1 MIAPALLLTIQVLV
15 AQAAAGT
22 SEAPASAAQEQVLPE
37 AENPGSGLT
46 ATEPAPR
53 GRPSL
58 LPDSARPER
67 PSRAWVLVR
76 APVAMGAG
84 VATGLAFWVVSHTLL
99 SIGTVPLGCFTYKT
113 SRPEDWC
120 YDVENF
126 GAFVMA
132 GLGSAA
138 AVKWVNSRLYGEG
151 DPRIPVVAGLVGG
164 IGFGT
169 AYLLGDNP
177 KEVSDFQGDKARMH
191 RLAFVAVPALAVLG
205 SELSALL
212 LPGRPAPVTP
222 TVVPTAGGSMLLL
235 GGRF

>member
-1 MIAPALLLTIQVLV
+1 MIAHALLLTVQVLV
-15 AQAAAGT
+15 AQAPAGA
-22 SEAPASAAQEQVLPE
+22 SEAPASAAQEQVPPG

-53 GRPSL
+53 ARPSL
-58 LPDSARPER
+58 LPDSSQPER

-76 APVAMGAG
+76 APVALGAG
-84 VATGLAFWVVSHTLL
+84 AVTGLAFWVVSHTLI

-138 AVKWVNSRLYGEG
+138 AVKWVSSRLYGEG
-151 DPRIPVVAGLVGG
+151 DPRVPVIAGLVGG

-169 AYLLGDNP
+169 AYLLGDHP
-177 KEVSDFQGDKARMH
+177 KEFSNFQGDKARMH
-191 RLAFVAVPALAVLG
+191 RLAFVAVPVLAVLG